1 MPLALPA
8 LARAAK
14 LQRRAARE
22 GSGAALPEPG
32 DAKLDASALG
42 ERLFAL
48 VALANREGL
57 DPEQALRDANARFL
71 ARVQAEKA
79 PA

>member
-1 MPLALPA
+1 VPLALPA

-14 LQRRAARE
+14 LQRRGARE
-22 GSGAALPEPG
+22 GLGDALPEPG
-32 DAKLDASALG
+32 DEKLDAVALG
-42 ERLFAL
+42 DRLFAL

-71 ARVQAEKA
+71 ARAKA
-79 PA
+79 AKGGA